1 MDWSKAKTILIIAF
15 IITNIILGLV
25 IFSVDK
31 HEDATL
37 KEDFIEEVEGLL
49 VKKDISIDTQIP
61 REVPFL
67 NTLTVEYEVLD
78 FDSVN
83 KDFFNGEGIVD
94 LKVKDLAKILR
105 DNENISIS
113 NRKIIKYENNDD
125 TLIYKDLDK
134 DKVKDIAMKFLK
146 DKNFDT
152 SDMEVSFINQKEDSY
167 IVEFSKIFNERYL
180 EIAYTLVEVDR
191 VGVRSLERLWLDVL
205 SEGDNPIYISTAPKS
220 ILELLS
226 REDVYGKTIVDISLS
241 YYFEPTR
248 NDYIQKPKDARRGKS
263 IPAWRVLFDD
273 GYKVII
279 DNY

>member
-1 MDWSKAKTILIIAF
+1 MDWSKAKTILIVAF

-49 VKKDISIDTQIP
+49 VKKDIFVDTKISK
-61 REVPFL
+61 EIPFL

-94 LKVKDLAKILR
+94 LKVKDLAKISK
-105 DNENISIS
+105 DKESISIS
-113 NRKIIKYENNDD
+113 NRKVLKYENNDQI
-125 TLIYKDLDK
+125 LIYKDINK
-134 DKVKDIAMKFLK
+134 DKAKDIAIKFLK

-152 SDMEVSFINQKEDSY
+152 SDMEVSFINQKEASY
-167 IVEFSKIFNERYL
+167 IVEFSKIYNERYL

-226 REDVYGKTIVDISLS
+226 RKDVYGKTIVDISLS

-248 NDYIQKPKDARRGKS
+248 NDYIEKPKEARRGKS